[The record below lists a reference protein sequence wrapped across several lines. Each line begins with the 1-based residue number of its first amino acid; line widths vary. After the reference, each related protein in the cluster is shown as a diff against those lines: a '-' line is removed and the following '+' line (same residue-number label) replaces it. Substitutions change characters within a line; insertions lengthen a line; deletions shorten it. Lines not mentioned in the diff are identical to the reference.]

1 MNESV
6 TMPFTFNLFEQITL
20 GLMILVFMFT
30 IGTGLD
36 LEELK
41 KSATNKKA
49 IVTVLFCQYG
59 LMPFLAYLAFI
70 LFKLPLSAFFTLIIV
85 TSSPGGTSSN
95 IFTYLSGGN
104 LALSVSLSV
113 ISTFFS
119 LIFSPLIISLYLSF
133 NNDFHLTIPYFN
145 LITTFIGSLIPIFL
159 GAFLKIKSPKKAL
172 FLDKIMKKIGLV
184 IMLIMVVIWIPKIYN
199 YMNKDQFIVF
209 FSTVFICSLGIFLSM
224 LLSKIVRI
232 SFKDSIAIGFETGI
246 QNAPLSYAII
256 VLSFA
261 STHIIHQHSWLALIY
276 GAVSVGVSL
285 IITAGIQSIS
295 LFKRRMSYE

>member
-1 MNESV
+1 MNETV

-49 IVTVLFCQYG
+49 IFAVLICQYG

-70 LFKLPLSAFFTLIIV
+70 IFKLPISAFFTLIIV
-85 TSSPGGTSSN
+85 TASPGGTSSN

-113 ISTFFS
+113 VSTFFS

-159 GAFLKIKSPKKAL
+159 GAFLKIKYPNIASV
-172 FLDKIMKKIGLV
+172 LDKTMKKLGLI
-184 IMLIMVVIWIPKIYN
+184 IMLIMVIIWIPKIYN
-199 YMNKDQFIVF
+199 YVNKDQFVVF
-209 FSTVFICSLGIFLSM
+209 FSTIFICLSGILISM
-224 LLSKIVRI
+224 LFSRTLKI
-232 SFKDSIAIGFETGI
+232 SFRDAIAIGFETGI

-256 VLSFA
+256 ILSFA

-285 IITAGIQSIS
+285 VITAIIQCVYI
-295 LFKRRMSYE
+295 FQRRIA

>member
-20 GLMILVFMFT
+20 GLMIVIFMFT

-41 KSATNKKA
+41 KSAINKKA

-70 LFKLPLSAFFTLIIV
+70 SFKLPLSAFFTLIIV

-104 LALSVSLSV
+104 LALSVSLSIV
-113 ISTFFS
+113 STFFS

-145 LITTFIGSLIPIFL
+145 LITTFIGSLIPIIL
-159 GAFLKIKSPKKAL
+159 GAVLKIKYPSFAL
-172 FLDKIMKKIGLV
+172 TLDKTMKKIGLI
-184 IMLIMVVIWIPKIYN
+184 IMIIMVVIWIPKLYN
-199 YMNKDQFIVF
+199 YINKDQFLVF
-209 FSTVFICSLGIFLSM
+209 FSAVFICTLGISLSM
-224 LLSKIVRI
+224 ILSKAFKI
-232 SFKDSIAIGFETGI
+232 SFRDAIAIGFETGI

-256 VLSFA
+256 ILSFA
-261 STHIIHQHSWLALIY
+261 STHVIHQHSWLALIY

-285 IITAGIQSIS
+285 LITAGIQCVYI
-295 LFKRRMSYE
+295 FKRRTV